1 MNEVEMEHRIT
12 AVEKLAKG
20 NERRIGDLESDNKAL
35 LDLSTSVA
43 VMAEQMKTM
52 SSKVDSMD
60 TAVKRLQSVPASR
73 WEGLIKAAVTAI
85 VAGLVGYALALAG
98 LGGEYCGRAEKAAA
112 EDEGAHGAGA
122 GLLLHLR
129 PDAYARVGNHYQD
142 SRSLH
147 GPHIRS
153 FGCSD
158 LRGSGVRWGAAAPA
172 VQESICETK

>member
-60 TAVKRLQSVPASR
+60 TAIKRLQNVPASR
-73 WEGLIKAAVTAI
+73 WEGLIKTAVTTI
-85 VAGLVGYALALAG
+85 VAALVGYALALAG
-98 LGGEYCGRAEKAAA
+98 LGG
-112 EDEGAHGAGA
+112 
-122 GLLLHLR
+122 
-129 PDAYARVGNHYQD
+129 
-142 SRSLH
+142 
-147 GPHIRS
+147 
-153 FGCSD
+153 
-158 LRGSGVRWGAAAPA
+158 
-172 VQESICETK
+172 

>member
-12 AVEKLAKG
+12 AVEKLSKG

-60 TAVKRLQSVPASR
+60 IAVKRLQSVPASR

-85 VAGLVGYALALAG
+85 VEGLVGYALALAG
-98 LGGEYCGRAEKAAA
+98 LGG
-112 EDEGAHGAGA
+112 
-122 GLLLHLR
+122 
-129 PDAYARVGNHYQD
+129 
-142 SRSLH
+142 
-147 GPHIRS
+147 
-153 FGCSD
+153 
-158 LRGSGVRWGAAAPA
+158 
-172 VQESICETK
+172 

>member
-60 TAVKRLQSVPASR
+60 TAVKRLQSVPATR
-73 WEGLIKAAVTAI
+73 WEGLIKAVVTAL

-98 LGGEYCGRAEKAAA
+98 LGG
-112 EDEGAHGAGA
+112 
-122 GLLLHLR
+122 
-129 PDAYARVGNHYQD
+129 
-142 SRSLH
+142 
-147 GPHIRS
+147 
-153 FGCSD
+153 
-158 LRGSGVRWGAAAPA
+158 
-172 VQESICETK
+172 

>member
-60 TAVKRLQSVPASR
+60 TAIKRLQSVPASR
-73 WEGLIKAAVTAI
+73 WEGLIKAVVTAI

-98 LGGEYCGRAEKAAA
+98 LGG
-112 EDEGAHGAGA
+112 
-122 GLLLHLR
+122 
-129 PDAYARVGNHYQD
+129 
-142 SRSLH
+142 
-147 GPHIRS
+147 
-153 FGCSD
+153 
-158 LRGSGVRWGAAAPA
+158 
-172 VQESICETK
+172 

>member
-35 LDLSTSVA
+35 LELSTSVA

-73 WEGLIKAAVTAI
+73 WEGFIKAAVTAL
-85 VAGLVGYALALAG
+85 VAGLVGWAWAQIG
-98 LGGEYCGRAEKAAA
+98 I
-112 EDEGAHGAGA
+112 
-122 GLLLHLR
+122 
-129 PDAYARVGNHYQD
+129 N
-142 SRSLH
+142 
-147 GPHIRS
+147 
-153 FGCSD
+153 
-158 LRGSGVRWGAAAPA
+158 
-172 VQESICETK
+172 

>member
-12 AVEKLAKG
+12 AVEKLEKG

-60 TAVKRLQSVPASR
+60 AAVKRLQSVPASR
-73 WEGLIKAAVTAI
+73 WEGLIKAVVTAL

-98 LGGEYCGRAEKAAA
+98 LGG
-112 EDEGAHGAGA
+112 
-122 GLLLHLR
+122 
-129 PDAYARVGNHYQD
+129 
-142 SRSLH
+142 
-147 GPHIRS
+147 
-153 FGCSD
+153 
-158 LRGSGVRWGAAAPA
+158 
-172 VQESICETK
+172 

>member
-20 NERRIGDLESDNKAL
+20 NERRIGDLETDNKAL

-73 WEGLIKAAVTAI
+73 WEGLIKAVVTAL

-98 LGGEYCGRAEKAAA
+98 LGG
-112 EDEGAHGAGA
+112 
-122 GLLLHLR
+122 
-129 PDAYARVGNHYQD
+129 
-142 SRSLH
+142 
-147 GPHIRS
+147 
-153 FGCSD
+153 
-158 LRGSGVRWGAAAPA
+158 
-172 VQESICETK
+172 

>member
-60 TAVKRLQSVPASR
+60 SAVKRLQSVPASR
-73 WEGLIKAAVTAI
+73 WEGLIKAVVTAL

-98 LGGEYCGRAEKAAA
+98 LGG
-112 EDEGAHGAGA
+112 
-122 GLLLHLR
+122 
-129 PDAYARVGNHYQD
+129 
-142 SRSLH
+142 
-147 GPHIRS
+147 
-153 FGCSD
+153 
-158 LRGSGVRWGAAAPA
+158 
-172 VQESICETK
+172 

>member
-1 MNEVEMEHRIT
+1 MNELEMEHRIT

-73 WEGLIKAAVTAI
+73 WEGLIKAVVTAI

-98 LGGEYCGRAEKAAA
+98 LGG
-112 EDEGAHGAGA
+112 
-122 GLLLHLR
+122 
-129 PDAYARVGNHYQD
+129 
-142 SRSLH
+142 
-147 GPHIRS
+147 
-153 FGCSD
+153 
-158 LRGSGVRWGAAAPA
+158 
-172 VQESICETK
+172 

>member
-52 SSKVDSMD
+52 SSKVDSMG
-60 TAVKRLQSVPASR
+60 TAVKRLQNVPASR

-98 LGGEYCGRAEKAAA
+98 LGG
-112 EDEGAHGAGA
+112 
-122 GLLLHLR
+122 
-129 PDAYARVGNHYQD
+129 
-142 SRSLH
+142 
-147 GPHIRS
+147 
-153 FGCSD
+153 
-158 LRGSGVRWGAAAPA
+158 
-172 VQESICETK
+172 

>member
-12 AVEKLAKG
+12 AIEKLAKG

-60 TAVKRLQSVPASR
+60 TAVKRLQNVPASR

-98 LGGEYCGRAEKAAA
+98 LGG
-112 EDEGAHGAGA
+112 
-122 GLLLHLR
+122 
-129 PDAYARVGNHYQD
+129 
-142 SRSLH
+142 
-147 GPHIRS
+147 
-153 FGCSD
+153 
-158 LRGSGVRWGAAAPA
+158 
-172 VQESICETK
+172 

>member
-1 MNEVEMEHRIT
+1 MNELEMEHRIT

-43 VMAEQMKTM
+43 VMAEQMKQM

-73 WEGLIKAAVTAI
+73 WEGLIKAVITAI

-98 LGGEYCGRAEKAAA
+98 LGG
-112 EDEGAHGAGA
+112 
-122 GLLLHLR
+122 
-129 PDAYARVGNHYQD
+129 
-142 SRSLH
+142 
-147 GPHIRS
+147 
-153 FGCSD
+153 
-158 LRGSGVRWGAAAPA
+158 
-172 VQESICETK
+172 

>member
-73 WEGLIKAAVTAI
+73 WEGLIKALITAL

-98 LGGEYCGRAEKAAA
+98 LGG
-112 EDEGAHGAGA
+112 
-122 GLLLHLR
+122 
-129 PDAYARVGNHYQD
+129 
-142 SRSLH
+142 
-147 GPHIRS
+147 
-153 FGCSD
+153 
-158 LRGSGVRWGAAAPA
+158 
-172 VQESICETK
+172 

>member
-60 TAVKRLQSVPASR
+60 TAVKRLQNVPASR

-85 VAGLVGYALALAG
+85 VACLVGYALALAG
-98 LGGEYCGRAEKAAA
+98 LGG
-112 EDEGAHGAGA
+112 
-122 GLLLHLR
+122 
-129 PDAYARVGNHYQD
+129 
-142 SRSLH
+142 
-147 GPHIRS
+147 
-153 FGCSD
+153 
-158 LRGSGVRWGAAAPA
+158 
-172 VQESICETK
+172 

>member
-1 MNEVEMEHRIT
+1 MNELAMEHRIT

-73 WEGLIKAAVTAI
+73 WEGLIKAVVTAI
-85 VAGLVGYALALAG
+85 VSGLVGYALAMAG
-98 LGGEYCGRAEKAAA
+98 LGG
-112 EDEGAHGAGA
+112 
-122 GLLLHLR
+122 
-129 PDAYARVGNHYQD
+129 
-142 SRSLH
+142 
-147 GPHIRS
+147 
-153 FGCSD
+153 
-158 LRGSGVRWGAAAPA
+158 
-172 VQESICETK
+172 

>member
-73 WEGLIKAAVTAI
+73 WEGLIKAVVTAL
-85 VAGLVGYALALAG
+85 VAVLVGYALALAG
-98 LGGEYCGRAEKAAA
+98 LGG
-112 EDEGAHGAGA
+112 
-122 GLLLHLR
+122 
-129 PDAYARVGNHYQD
+129 
-142 SRSLH
+142 
-147 GPHIRS
+147 
-153 FGCSD
+153 
-158 LRGSGVRWGAAAPA
+158 
-172 VQESICETK
+172 

>member
-20 NERRIGDLESDNKAL
+20 NERRVGDLESDNKAL

-60 TAVKRLQSVPASR
+60 TAVKRLQNVPASR

-98 LGGEYCGRAEKAAA
+98 LGG
-112 EDEGAHGAGA
+112 
-122 GLLLHLR
+122 
-129 PDAYARVGNHYQD
+129 
-142 SRSLH
+142 
-147 GPHIRS
+147 
-153 FGCSD
+153 
-158 LRGSGVRWGAAAPA
+158 
-172 VQESICETK
+172 